1 MHWGKQKCMLS
12 FIWEAQ
18 KKEITKNTDAQIE
31 K

>member
-1 MHWGKQKCMLS
+1 MHGGEQKCMLG

-18 KKEITKNTDAQIE
+18 KKEITWNTEAQIE